1 MLSNAAGNKK
11 PLDMRGYFAS
21 NPNGMYE
28 AIQDPA
34 NFPDLFQSLNRDK
47 ERCNLKMWIACRLP
61 AIIHFNPLIGM

>member
-47 ERCNLKMWIACRLP
+47 ERCNGIDGGRQFATIVVSIAQSR
-61 AIIHFNPLIGM
+61 